1 MGKFIET
8 NGNVS
13 DTKPKNGTD
22 YQLSELQ
29 KFVGGYIEIVRLN
42 DSEIMVVNDEG
53 AFTKEPN
60 RLATIAALMYHA
72 IRPNGIIFGDALV
85 CKSSEVK

>member
-29 KFVGGYIEIVRLN
+29 KFVDGYIEIVRLHN
-42 DSEIMVVNDEG
+42 DKIMIVNGDG
-53 AFTKEPN
+53 MRDKPIN
-60 RLATIAALMYHA
+60 KLATLLA
-72 IRPNGIIFGDALV
+72 ISYGYFATIYGDVLL
-85 CKSSEVK
+85 CKQEEVK